1 MIKKFRI
8 FLNPIEGQEKWL
20 NEKSAEGLRLSKVG
34 RFFYEFEQCKN
45 NQYQYA
51 VDYIG
56 NNSNAK
62 RKEYESFLDEVGINY
77 FEKPLNIGQFSFG
90 KVKCRPYAN
99 KGGKL
104 ATSWG
109 MINRE
114 LLILEKECNGK
125 PFEIYSNAEDKIQ
138 ALKERRKPHI
148 YLFILIILMGVYN
161 TFVEKSTLDVAYMN
175 SQTNSFSNSALLSL
189 LFGVMGIIVTVRIVQ
204 LSLSMK
210 TLKEMGDIQE

>member
-20 NEKSAEGLRLSKVG
+20 NEKAAEGLRLLKVG
-34 RFFYEFEQCKN
+34 RFFYEFEQCKI

-56 NNSNAK
+56 NNSNAQ

-77 FEKPLNIGQFSFG
+77 FEKPLNIGQFSFD
-90 KVKCRPYAN
+90 KVKYRPYAN

-125 PFEIYSNAEDKIQ
+125 PFNIYSNVEDKIQ

-148 YLFILIILMGVYN
+148 YLFILFLLMGGY
-161 TFVEKSTLDVAYMN
+161 FTLAERSMLAYMY
-175 SQTNSFSNSALLSL
+175 SESNSFSNNAVLSILL
-189 LFGVMGIIVTVRIVQ
+189 GVVGIITIVRIAQ
-204 LSLSMK
+204 LSLSIK
-210 TLKEMGDIQE
+210 TLKEMGNVQE